1 MHIGR
6 SSDPTKLD
14 SSASASKLK
23 ARVANPGAQTVVPRA
38 DAGAALGLYLQD
50 HHAAGTAGSAIADRL
65 ARNVTMGYD
74 ARKELAEVAAD
85 IRSDLRTLEA
95 IMAAQEIRTAAV
107 KDILARTGVAL
118 GSLKLN
124 GRLRG
129 RSPLSDVLELETML
143 AGVTAKAALWNTL
156 QSVPLQGTFDVDEL
170 SARAEKQ
177 RATLRRWRDAASDHI
192 FRT

>member
-1 MHIGR
+1 
-6 SSDPTKLD
+6 
-14 SSASASKLK
+14 
-23 ARVANPGAQTVVPRA
+23 
-38 DAGAALGLYLQD
+38 
-50 HHAAGTAGSAIADRL
+50 
-65 ARNVTMGYD
+65 MGYD